1 MNSIRESQCATSE
14 QYPFVATGGAPTN
27 LQFKDNTLYPHESH
41 QYVQNGAGC
50 IRNTGST
57 PQPMRNKKRVKTDA
71 VSQTH
76 WQRALQQR
84 ARVRSQVKSVLPCF
98 FFVSLPNGSSG
109 RGAARCGSHT
119 RMHTRTHSCRQKW
132 CLTSGWNE
140 RNDCLV
146 NAKAFIKGIFHHFSP
161 RKQEQTQ
168 FCSSCSS
175 TNYENMHHL
184 LRRWSILFLHK
195 LMNRLS
201 PDHPRYKIIPD

>member
-1 MNSIRESQCATSE
+1 MRVISMFKMGLDLSE
-14 QYPFVATGGAPTN
+14 
-27 LQFKDNTLYPHESH
+27 TLEVHCSLWE
-41 QYVQNGAGC
+41 
-50 IRNTGST
+50 
-57 PQPMRNKKRVKTDA
+57 KKRVKTDA

-76 WQRALQQR
+76 WQRALQQC
-84 ARVRSQVKSVLPCF
+84 ARVRSQGKSVLPSF
-98 FFVSLPNGSSG
+98 FSFHCPMGVQEGEQQD
-109 RGAARCGSHT
+109 AVHTHARMNTC
-119 RMHTRTHSCRQKW
+119 THSCRQKW
-132 CLTSGWNE
+132 CLTSGWKK

-201 PDHPRYKIIPD
+201 PDHPRCKIIPD